1 MIFERLVCTR
11 NSFQLPRTDPILIQ
25 IPQTQKNIWNKT
37 TIRSRICKSVSQQLV
52 AIWAPPLALWSK
64 IAHLYLAGHNV
75 WGRGGTWCAAA
86 SAATSPVR
94 QNGRHPFFGNP
105 LIPPG
110 PPLTTTE
117 FRILKP
123 SAVGLPALL
132 IWCVKDAKAGECEV
146 EPRKGVS
153 SQTISLSSSEVWS
166 LMYWSHGKKLAG
178 VLILKSPFQICD
190 IQTLEYSINQS
201 LAEC

>member
-1 MIFERLVCTR
+1 M
-11 NSFQLPRTDPILIQ
+11 S
-25 IPQTQKNIWNKT
+25 T
-37 TIRSRICKSVSQQLV
+37 TS
-52 AIWAPPLALWSK
+52 ALWSK

-94 QNGRHPFFGNP
+94 QNGRHPFFGNL

-123 SAVGLPALL
+123 SAIGLPALL
-132 IWCVKDAKAGECEV
+132 MWCVKDAKAGECEV
-146 EPRKGVS
+146 EPIKGGS
-153 SQTISLSSSEVWS
+153 SRTISLSSSEVWS
-166 LMYWSHGKKLAG
+166 LMYWSHAKNLA
-178 VLILKSPFQICD
+178 LILKSPFQICD

-201 LAEC
+201 LAECWVTQDWRSSILKKKLNLSRRKWNRRKKNAHLPF

>member
-1 MIFERLVCTR
+1 M
-11 NSFQLPRTDPILIQ
+11 S
-25 IPQTQKNIWNKT
+25 T
-37 TIRSRICKSVSQQLV
+37 TSASE
-52 AIWAPPLALWSK
+52 

-123 SAVGLPALL
+123 SAIGLPALL
-132 IWCVKDAKAGECEV
+132 MWCVKDAKAGECEV
-146 EPRKGVS
+146 EPRKGGS
-153 SQTISLSSSEVWS
+153 SRTISLSSSEVWS
-166 LMYWSHGKKLAG
+166 LMYWSHAKNLAE

-201 LAEC
+201 LAECKATQDSSVSQRQSSILKKNSIWAEESEPAGRKMPTSILNWTR